1 MMDLPWST
9 HRGLIEPLT
18 NSRHIKRSFIRN
30 FIQFINKI
38 KNSTKPLLRTL
49 LEAIKYDTRSTTGS
63 NLRGIMLLSSKSN
76 IEDISV
82 NDGDQFPYFP
92 RPEDE
97 DWKAEMLN
105 QLIDEKDRGCLD
117 KEEIEWLDY
126 LCTS

>member
-1 MMDLPWST
+1 
-9 HRGLIEPLT
+9 
-18 NSRHIKRSFIRN
+18 
-30 FIQFINKI
+30 
-38 KNSTKPLLRTL
+38 
-49 LEAIKYDTRSTTGS
+49 
-63 NLRGIMLLSSKSN
+63 MLLCSKGS

-82 NDGDQFPYFP
+82 NDCDQFPYFP

-105 QLIDEKDRGCLD
+105 QFIEEKDRGCLD